1 MSKYKLYKNARLL
14 DPATGLDEK
23 GDLLTKNKKIVEV
36 GGKIKAPSGADVID
50 VKGKCL
56 CPGLIDMR
64 VFVGIPGADY
74 KDTML
79 NTGEAA
85 AAGGVTTVCVQANTN
100 PIIDSIAHIEFLATR
115 AKNALVNFIPMPAAT
130 KQMEGKEMTEI
141 GLMAG
146 AGYKVFGDCSNSIEN
161 AAIMSRILKYAAAFD
176 ALIVQHLAE
185 PNLSKNGC
193 MNAGD
198 LATRLGLPGIPTAA
212 ETIMLERDMRLLKSS
227 ECRYHASQIT
237 CKDSIDVIKAAKS
250 GDLNVTA
257 GVAVPHIALNEFAI
271 EDYRTF
277 MKLSPPLRSEDDR
290 VAVVEALKDGT
301 IDVIVSGHDPEDPE
315 SKRVPFEQ
323 AEPGVVGLET
333 LLNVSLELYHN
344 GSMEL
349 LELLAKL
356 TCNPAKIM
364 GLKSGILKK
373 GAPAD
378 FCIFDLN
385 VPYKIDAEKMV
396 SVTKNTCFDGK
407 PVQGRVLRTVVAG
420 ESVYHYGG

>member
-1 MSKYKLYKNARLL
+1 MSHYTLYKNARLL
-14 DPATGLDEK
+14 DPASGLDIK
-23 GDLLTKNKKIVEV
+23 GQLLTKKKKIVSLGEKVDAPEDAEV
-36 GGKIKAPSGADVID
+36 VD

-74 KDTML
+74 KDTIL

-85 AAGGVTTVCVQANTN
+85 AAGGVTTVCVQANTD
-100 PIIDSIAHIEFLATR
+100 PIIDSIAHIEYLALR
-115 AKNALVNFIPMPAAT
+115 AKNALVNFVAIPAAT
-130 KQMEGKEMTEI
+130 KQMEGKQMSEI
-141 GLMAG
+141 GLMAA
-146 AGYKVFGDCSNSIEN
+146 AGHKVFGDCSTTIEN
-161 AAIMSRILKYAAAFD
+161 AAIMNRIFKYASAYD

-185 PNLSKNGC
+185 PSLSKNGC

-198 LATRLGLPGIPTAA
+198 LATRLGLPGIPTAS
-212 ETIMLERDMRLLKSS
+212 ETLVLERDVRLLKGTKG
-227 ECRYHASQIT
+227 RYHASQVT
-237 CKDSIDVIKAAKS
+237 CADSIEVLKRAKDK
-250 GDLNVTA
+250 DLNVTA
-257 GVAVPHIALNEFAI
+257 GVAVPHLSLNEYAI

-277 MKLSPPLRSEDDR
+277 MKLSPPLRDEDDR

-333 LLNVSLELYHN
+333 LLSVSLEMHHN
-344 GSMEL
+344 GSIDL
-349 LELLAKL
+349 LTILSKL
-356 TCNPAKIM
+356 TSNPAKIM
-364 GLKSGILKK
+364 GLNSGVLKE

-378 FCIFDLN
+378 LCIFDLN
-385 VPYKIDAEKMV
+385 VPYFVDAEKMI

-407 PVQGRVLRTVVAG
+407 PVQGRVLKTVVSG
-420 ESVYHYGG
+420 KCVYDYND

>member
-1 MSKYKLYKNARLL
+1 MSHYTLYKNARLL
-14 DPATGLDEK
+14 DPASGLDIK
-23 GDLLTKNKKIVEV
+23 GQLLTKKKKIVSLGEKVDAPEDGEV
-36 GGKIKAPSGADVID
+36 VD

-74 KDTML
+74 KDTIL

-85 AAGGVTTVCVQANTN
+85 AAGGVTTVCVQPNTD
-100 PIIDSIAHIEFLATR
+100 PIIDSIAHIEYLALR
-115 AKNALVNFIPMPAAT
+115 AKNALVNFVAIPAAT
-130 KQMEGKEMTEI
+130 NQMEGKQMSEI
-141 GLMAG
+141 GLMAA
-146 AGYKVFGDCSNSIEN
+146 AGHKVFGDCSTTIEN
-161 AAIMSRILKYAAAFD
+161 AAIMNRIFQYASAYD

-185 PNLSKNGC
+185 PSLSKNGC

-212 ETIMLERDMRLLKSS
+212 ETLVLERDVRLLKGTKG
-227 ECRYHASQIT
+227 RYHASQVT
-237 CKDSIDVIKAAKS
+237 CADSIEVLKRAKDK
-250 GDLNVTA
+250 DLNVTA
-257 GVAVPHIALNEFAI
+257 GVAVPHLSLNEYAI

-277 MKLSPPLRSEDDR
+277 MKLSPPLRDEDDR

-333 LLNVSLELYHN
+333 LLSVSLEMHHN
-344 GSMEL
+344 GSIDL
-349 LELLAKL
+349 LTILSKL
-356 TCNPAKIM
+356 TSNPAKIM
-364 GLKSGILKK
+364 GLNSGVLKE

-378 FCIFDLN
+378 LCIFDLN
-385 VPYKIDAEKMV
+385 VPYFVDAEKMI
-396 SVTKNTCFDGK
+396 SITKNTCFDGK
-407 PVQGRVLRTVVAG
+407 PVQGRVLKTVVSG
-420 ESVYHYGG
+420 KCVYDYND

>member
-1 MSKYKLYKNARLL
+1 MSHYTLYKNARLL
-14 DPATGLDEK
+14 DPASGLDIK
-23 GDLLTKNKKIVEV
+23 GELLTKKKKIVSLGEKV
-36 GGKIKAPSGADVID
+36 DAPEEAEIVD

-74 KDTML
+74 KDTIL

-85 AAGGVTTVCVQANTN
+85 AAGGVTTVCVQANTD
-100 PIIDSIAHIEFLATR
+100 PIIDSIAHIEYLALR
-115 AKNALVNFIPMPAAT
+115 AKNALVNFVAMPAAT
-130 KQMEGKEMTEI
+130 KQMEGTQMSEI
-141 GLMAG
+141 GLMAA
-146 AGYKVFGDCSNSIEN
+146 AGHKVFGDCSTTIEN
-161 AAIMSRILKYAAAFD
+161 AAIMNRIFKYASAYD

-185 PNLSKNGC
+185 PSLSKNGC

-212 ETIMLERDMRLLKSS
+212 ETLVLERDVRLLKGTRG
-227 ECRYHASQIT
+227 RYHASQVT
-237 CKDSIDVIKAAKS
+237 CADSIEVLKRAKDK
-250 GDLNVTA
+250 DLNVTA
-257 GVAVPHIALNEFAI
+257 GVAVPHLSLNEYAI

-277 MKLSPPLRSEDDR
+277 MKLSPPLRDEDDR

-333 LLNVSLELYHN
+333 LLSVSLEMHHN
-344 GSMEL
+344 GSIDL
-349 LELLAKL
+349 LTILSKL
-356 TCNPAKIM
+356 TSNPAKIK
-364 GLKSGILKK
+364 GLNCGVLKE

-378 FCIFDLN
+378 LCIFDLN
-385 VPYKIDAEKMV
+385 VPYFVDAEKMV
-396 SVTKNTCFDGK
+396 SITKNTCFDGK
-407 PVQGRVLRTVVAG
+407 PVQGRVLKTVVAG
-420 ESVYHYGG
+420 KCVYDYNV

>member
-1 MSKYKLYKNARLL
+1 MSHYTLYKNARLL
-14 DPATGLDEK
+14 DPASGLDIK
-23 GDLLTKNKKIVEV
+23 GQLLTKKKKIVSLGEKV
-36 GGKIKAPSGADVID
+36 DAPEEAEIVD

-74 KDTML
+74 KDTIL

-85 AAGGVTTVCVQANTN
+85 AAGGVTTVCVQANTD
-100 PIIDSIAHIEFLATR
+100 PIIDSIAHIEYLALR
-115 AKNALVNFIPMPAAT
+115 AKNALVNFVAIPAAT
-130 KQMEGKEMTEI
+130 KQMEGKQMSEI
-141 GLMAG
+141 GLMAA
-146 AGYKVFGDCSNSIEN
+146 AGHKVFGDCSTTIEN
-161 AAIMSRILKYAAAFD
+161 AAIMNRIFKYASAYD

-185 PNLSKNGC
+185 PSLSKNGC

-198 LATRLGLPGIPTAA
+198 LATRLGLPGIPTAS
-212 ETIMLERDMRLLKSS
+212 ETLVLERDVRLLKGTKG
-227 ECRYHASQIT
+227 RYHASQVT
-237 CKDSIDVIKAAKS
+237 CADSIEVLKRAKDK
-250 GDLNVTA
+250 DLNVTA
-257 GVAVPHIALNEFAI
+257 GVAVPHLSLNEYAI

-277 MKLSPPLRSEDDR
+277 MKLSPPLRDEDDR

-333 LLNVSLELYHN
+333 LLSVSLEMHHN
-344 GSMEL
+344 GSIDL
-349 LELLAKL
+349 LTILSKL
-356 TCNPAKIM
+356 TSNPAKIM
-364 GLKSGILKK
+364 GLNSGVLKE

-378 FCIFDLN
+378 LCIFDLN
-385 VPYKIDAEKMV
+385 VPYFVDAEKMI

-407 PVQGRVLRTVVAG
+407 PVQGRVLKTVVSG
-420 ESVYHYGG
+420 KCVYDYND

>member
-1 MSKYKLYKNARLL
+1 MSHYTLYKNARLL
-14 DPATGLDEK
+14 DPASGLDIK
-23 GDLLTKNKKIVEV
+23 GQLLTKKKKIVSLGEKVDAPEDVEV
-36 GGKIKAPSGADVID
+36 VD

-74 KDTML
+74 KDTIL

-85 AAGGVTTVCVQANTN
+85 AAGGVTTVCVQPNTD
-100 PIIDSIAHIEFLATR
+100 PIIDSIAHIEYLALR
-115 AKNALVNFIPMPAAT
+115 AKNALVNFVAIPAAT
-130 KQMEGKEMTEI
+130 KQMEGKQMSEI
-141 GLMAG
+141 GLMAA
-146 AGYKVFGDCSNSIEN
+146 AGHKVFGDCSTTIEN
-161 AAIMSRILKYAAAFD
+161 AAIMNRIFKYASAYD

-185 PNLSKNGC
+185 PSLSKNGC

-198 LATRLGLPGIPTAA
+198 LATRLGLPGIPTAS
-212 ETIMLERDMRLLKSS
+212 ETLVLERDVRLLKGTKG
-227 ECRYHASQIT
+227 RYHASQVT
-237 CKDSIDVIKAAKS
+237 CADSIEVLKRAKDK
-250 GDLNVTA
+250 DLNVTA
-257 GVAVPHIALNEFAI
+257 GVAVPHLSLNEYAI

-277 MKLSPPLRSEDDR
+277 MKLSPPLRDEDDR

-333 LLNVSLELYHN
+333 LLSVSLEMHHN
-344 GSMEL
+344 GSIDL
-349 LELLAKL
+349 LTILSKL
-356 TCNPAKIM
+356 TSNPAKIM
-364 GLKSGILKK
+364 GLNSGVLKE

-378 FCIFDLN
+378 LCIFDLN
-385 VPYKIDAEKMV
+385 VPYFVDAEKMI

-407 PVQGRVLRTVVAG
+407 PVQGRVLKTVVSG
-420 ESVYHYGG
+420 KCVYDYND